1 MSTSDFVSHSEE
13 ETRRFAAEFARSLN
27 GSEKICLIGPL
38 GAGKTTFVRGL
49 VVALGIDE
57 KEVSSPTF
65 TLVREYG
72 RNPVIY
78 HIDLYR
84 LEKEDEIFEAGI
96 YDLLT
101 GDNLVLI
108 EWADHLHRYAP
119 PDCLTLRFSHIDETS
134 RRIQSV

>member
-1 MSTSDFVSHSEE
+1 MTTSDFISHSEE
-13 ETRRFAAEFARSLN
+13 DTRRFAADFASQLGGN
-27 GSEKICLIGPL
+27 EKICLIGPL

-49 VVALGIDE
+49 VRALGIDE
-57 KEVSSPTF
+57 KDVSSPTF

-72 RNPVIY
+72 RSPVIY

-119 PDCLTLRFSHIDETS
+119 ADPLTLRFSHIDENS
-134 RRIQSV
+134 RLIQLD